1 MEQSRV
7 EAILSSKLSGEAY
20 DGSPQSR
27 VEELLLDLDTGGGGG
42 GGTDPQVKKDVE
54 TLKADVSALKKHSLQ
69 DSSYETKETS

>member
-42 GGTDPQVKKDVE
+42 GTDPQVKKDVE